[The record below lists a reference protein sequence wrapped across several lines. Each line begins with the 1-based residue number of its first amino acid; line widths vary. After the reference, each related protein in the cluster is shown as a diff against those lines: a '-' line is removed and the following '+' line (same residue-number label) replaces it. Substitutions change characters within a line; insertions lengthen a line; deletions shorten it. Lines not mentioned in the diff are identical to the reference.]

1 MWPKFTENIHHFYRQ
16 LPILSDICS
25 LKPNHPSRTMFIR
38 FPLHILRSSSLLVL
52 FMLLG
57 TIAAAQENWEF
68 VFGGRVTEFSEE
80 KQKDVPLDMAL
91 VSVYKGSAVVS
102 TTNTQSNG
110 KFKCRI
116 PGNGDYTVTVTKAG
130 YITKRFAI
138 NTMNVPLERSAFPF
152 GQFDVEIELFKIFP
166 GLDYSV
172 LDKPIARIIY
182 NPAPNVDDF
191 DYDKVYTEKIRAELE
206 KLKELARQAREKE
219 RLYNEAIQ
227 RGDKAFGSG
236 DFATAKTNYQQ
247 ALGIKANEQYP
258 KDQIAECDKKLAGAA
273 AAAAKEQEYKNLIA
287 QADAKFAA
295 KDWTGAKS
303 VYQQASSLK
312 PTEQYP
318 KDRIN
323 LCDKNMADAAMA
335 AANDQKYKDLVAQAD
350 QKFGASDWSGAKT
363 LYQQAVSL
371 KQSEQYPKDQIV
383 KCDKAIADAAS
394 AAAKEKQF
402 QDLITQANLK
412 FGAKDY
418 AAAKSIYQQA
428 LTLKPGDEF
437 ATERIAQCDQ
447 FMADELAAAEREK
460 QYKALIAQADAKFA
474 AKDWS
479 NAKAIYLQAQG
490 QKPLEKYPK
499 DQIAL
504 CEKNAADAAAEL
516 ASQQKYK
523 DLISQ
528 ADLRFAAGDWSS
540 AKALYQQA
548 LGLKASEQYPKDQI
562 AICDKNID
570 SAKSAAE
577 LDTKYKAAIAK
588 GDAAFAAKNYEQAR
602 ASFVE
607 AGGLKP
613 AEQYPK
619 DKIAAIDKILADKAA
634 ADALSKQYN
643 DLIVQADLKFGGKD
657 WASARGLY
665 EQASGL
671 KSSEQYPKDRIK
683 ACDENL
689 AKEKSA
695 AERDA
700 KYKEAITKGD
710 AAFKV
715 ADYTAAKAAYAEASG
730 LKPAEKYPKDQLAA
744 IAKIENE
751 AASAAAL
758 EQKYK
763 DAIAKADAAFNGS
776 DYTGARA
783 AYLQASSLKP
793 AEQYP
798 KDRMAECDKRLGDA
812 KAAADRDAK
821 YKAAIAKGDAAF
833 AAKNY
838 SGARTAF
845 AEASALK
852 GEEQYPKEKIA
863 EIDRLLADAAAL
875 NEVERKYND
884 FIKQADAKFTAKDWS
899 GARSLYEQA
908 SGVKPALQYPKDR
921 MALCD
926 ANIAKELD
934 AVALNKKYKEAVD
947 KGDAAFKS
955 NDYETAQSAYNE
967 ASGLK
972 PAEKYPK
979 DQLALI
985 AKKLAD
991 IEKARNTETNYKNA
1005 VARGDSLFRLKDFT
1019 NSRVA
1024 FVSAQTL
1031 KPAEAYPKTKIA
1043 EIDKI
1048 LADQKAAANAD
1059 KRYTDAI
1066 ARGDKAF
1073 AAQDLATAK
1082 AAFTEASG
1090 LKPDEQYPKDKLAE
1104 INRLLNDASV
1114 TAALNK
1120 KYADLLKQADAKFT
1134 AKDWNGAKA
1143 VYSEALSLKPA
1154 EQYPQDRI
1162 KLCDENIAKD
1172 SSLAE
1177 VNQKYKEAI
1186 AKADAAMMAN
1196 NYTSA
1201 RQLYNEALG
1210 IKPAEAYP
1218 KTKLAELDRLA
1229 AADAAVVAKEQKY
1242 NAAIQA
1248 GDSLM
1253 ALKNYTAARASYQQA
1268 ATLKPAEQLPKDRIA
1283 DVDRILADQK
1293 FEAEKQKKYDAA
1305 ITKADRAFAAKDYN
1319 AAKTAYNEALAIK
1332 PMELYPKQK
1341 LAEIDKILNPK
1352 TDPVVNNTPQN
1363 TNNEEFMNE
1372 LVKKYPQGLTEETE
1386 KEGGTNTTKRIVVA
1400 GTKAW
1405 VYTRKVYSWG
1415 GVYYFKDGVQIS
1427 EAQYNYETSAAYIQQ
1442 LQNAKPGK

>member
-1 MWPKFTENIHHFYRQ
+1 MI
-16 LPILSDICS
+16 
-25 LKPNHPSRTMFIR
+25 IR
-38 FPLHILRSSSLLVL
+38 FNLHSLRRCSLLVL
-52 FMLLG
+52 LTFLCATG
-57 TIAAAQENWEF
+57 YAQENWEF
-68 VFGGRVTEFSEE
+68 IFGGRVMEFSEE
-80 KQKDVPLDMAL
+80 KQKEVALDMA
-91 VSVYKGSAVVS
+91 VITIYKGSAVVS

-116 PGNGDYTVTVTKAG
+116 PGNGDYTVTVTKGG

-152 GQFDVEIELFKIFP
+152 GPFDVEVELFKVFP

-206 KLKELARQAREKE
+206 RLKELARQAREKE

-227 RGDKAFGSG
+227 RADKAFGIN

-247 ALGIKANEQYP
+247 ALAIKTNEQYP
-258 KDQIAECDKKLAGAA
+258 KDQIAECDKKMAGAA

-295 KDWTGAKS
+295 KDWLGAKS

-312 PTEQYP
+312 PVEQYP

-323 LCDKNMADAAMA
+323 LCDKNLADAAMS
-335 AANDQKYKDLVAQAD
+335 AANDQKYKDLIAQAD
-350 QKFGASDWSGAKT
+350 QKFGTSDWSGAKT
-363 LYQQAVSL
+363 LYQQASSL
-371 KQSEQYPKDQIV
+371 KQSEQYPKDQIA
-383 KCDKAIADAAS
+383 KCDKGIADAAA

-412 FGAKDY
+412 FGAKEY
-418 AAAKSIYQQA
+418 AAAKTVYQQA
-428 LTLKPGDEF
+428 LAIKPGDDF

-447 FMADELAAAEREK
+447 FLADELAAAEREK

-474 AKDWS
+474 AKDWN

-523 DLISQ
+523 DIISQ

-570 SAKSAAE
+570 SAKAAADLE
-577 LDTKYKAAIAK
+577 SKYKAAIAK
-588 GDAAFAAKNYEQAR
+588 GDAAFAGKNYEQAR

-643 DLIVQADLKFGGKD
+643 DLIVQADLKFGSKD

-671 KSSEQYPKDRIK
+671 KTNEQYPKDRIK
-683 ACDENL
+683 ACDDNL

-695 AERDA
+695 AERDS
-700 KYKEAITKGD
+700 KYKEAITTAD

-744 IAKIENE
+744 IAKMEND
-751 AASAAAL
+751 AANAAAL
-758 EQKYK
+758 DQKYK
-763 DAIAKADAAFNGS
+763 DAIAKADAAFNSS

-798 KDRMAECDKRLGDA
+798 KDRMAECDKKLGEA
-812 KAAADRDAK
+812 KAIADRDTK

-833 AAKNY
+833 ATKNY
-838 SGARTAF
+838 NGARTAF

-852 GEEQYPKEKIA
+852 SDEQYPKDKIT

-875 NEVERKYND
+875 AEVERKYNE

-908 SGVKPALQYPKDR
+908 AGVKPALQYPKDR

-926 ANIAKELD
+926 ASIAKELD
-934 AVALNKKYKEAVD
+934 ATALNKKYKEAID
-947 KGDAAFKS
+947 KGDAAFKTS
-955 NDYETAQSAYNE
+955 DYETAQSAYNE

-985 AKKLAD
+985 AKKLAEL
-991 IEKARNTETNYKNA
+991 EKARNAESSYKNA
-1005 VARGDSLFRLKDFT
+1005 IARGDSLFRLNDYS
-1019 NSRVA
+1019 NSRTA
-1024 FVSAQTL
+1024 FVNAQTI

-1048 LADQKAAANAD
+1048 LADQKNAANAD

-1066 ARGDKAF
+1066 ARGDKAL

-1090 LKPDEQYPKDKLAE
+1090 LKPNEQYPKDKLAE
-1104 INRLLNDASV
+1104 IDRMLNDASV
-1114 TAALNK
+1114 AAALNK
-1120 KYADLLKQADAKFT
+1120 KYADLIKQADVKFT
-1134 AKDWNGAKA
+1134 AKDWSGAKTA
-1143 VYSEALSLKPA
+1143 YTEALGLKPA

-1162 KLCDENIAKD
+1162 KLCDENIAKAG
-1172 SSLAE
+1172 SLAE
-1177 VNQKYKEAI
+1177 LNQRYKDVI
-1186 AKADAAMMAN
+1186 AKADAAMTAS
-1196 NYTSA
+1196 NYTNA

-1210 IKPAEAYP
+1210 LKPSEAYP
-1218 KTKLAELDRLA
+1218 KAKLAELDKLA
-1229 AADAAVVAKEQKY
+1229 AADAAMIAKEQKY
-1242 NAAIQA
+1242 NTAIQT

-1253 ALKNYTAARASYQQA
+1253 ALKNYTAAKASYQQA
-1268 ATLKPAEQLPKDRIA
+1268 ASIKPAEQLPKDRIA

-1293 FEAEKQKKYDAA
+1293 FEADKQKKYDAA

-1319 AAKTAYNEALAIK
+1319 TAKTAYNEALAIK

-1352 TDPVVNNTPQN
+1352 TDPVVNNNQN
-1363 TNNEEFMNE
+1363 TQNEDVVNE

-1386 KEGGTNTTKRIVVA
+1386 KEGTTNTTKRIVVA
-1400 GTKAW
+1400 GNKAW

-1427 EAQYNYETSAAYIQQ
+1427 ESQYNYETSPAYIQQ
-1442 LQNAKPGK
+1442 LQQAKPGK